1 MTERGD
7 RKRRRESADALRE
20 PDRALIDHSFRK
32 GEGGEGGRGGGEMGG
47 KRRGG
52 LMEEREGGVH
62 GVIHRIY
69 EGQRQGRWALRQA

>member
-32 GEGGEGGRGGGEMGG
+32 GEGGEGGREGGEMGG

-52 LMEEREGGVH
+52 LMEEREGG
-62 GVIHRIY
+62 GAR
-69 EGQRQGRWALRQA
+69 GNSSDL